1 MKNFELPL
9 YLVANEERLSLE
21 AVTEAHHIYNGLEEE
36 EYHQEAPDLQ
46 EITAKRLFVELEGP
60 TWDERR
66 NQININQQVERLPK
80 CLDIPLAFAS
90 DGNLD
95 RAKWLLEDMIDQG
108 ILHESSSDHS
118 EFFER
123 ADMEEEAFEQ
133 LAKAKGKK
141 RQREVMQN
149 LRQDN

>member
-9 YLVANEERLSLE
+9 YLVSNEGRLSLE
-21 AVTEAHHIYNGLEEE
+21 AITEAHHIYNGLEQE

-60 TWDERR
+60 TWEER
-66 NQININQQVERLPK
+66 QDKINLNHQVEQLPK

-90 DGNLD
+90 NGDLD
-95 RAKWLLEDMIDQG
+95 RAKWLIEDMIDQG
-108 ILHESSSDHS
+108 ILHEPSSEHS
-118 EFFER
+118 EFFQR
-123 ADMEEEAFEQ
+123 AGMQEEAFEQ
-133 LAKAKGKK
+133 LAKAESKK
-141 RQREVMQN
+141 RQREVMRN

>member
-9 YLVANEERLSLE
+9 YLVSNEGRLSLE
-21 AVTEAHHIYNGLEEE
+21 AITEAHHIYNGLEQE

-60 TWDERR
+60 TWEER
-66 NQININQQVERLPK
+66 QDKINLNHQVEQLPK

-90 DGNLD
+90 NGDLD
-95 RAKWLLEDMIDQG
+95 RAKWLIEDMIDQG
-108 ILHESSSDHS
+108 ILHEPSSENS

-123 ADMEEEAFEQ
+123 AGMQEEAFEQ
-133 LAKAKGKK
+133 LAKAESKK
-141 RQREVMQN
+141 RQREVMRN